1 MLKKKAQQNQGAKER
16 RVNSSVELNGD
27 QPPMMAQAQ
36 TKATTRF
43 YEAFN
48 GISAGSETEDMVA
61 KLVKSSG
68 QHLGEKFEERLK
80 EIDMELGRFDKVR
93 GVILGDNP
101 EGENVGI
108 KEQMT
113 ARKANESTPKSAD
126 RRAENSAGAKGFT
139 QSRVHEA
146 NLVSVPIT
154 HTLRCVIFQM
164 LWAL

>member
-1 MLKKKAQQNQGAKER
+1 M
-16 RVNSSVELNGD
+16 NSPAELNGD

-36 TKATTRF
+36 TNATTRF
-43 YEAFN
+43 HEVFN

-68 QHLGEKFEERLK
+68 QDLGEKFEERLK

-101 EGENVGI
+101 EVENVGI

-113 ARKANESTPKSAD
+113 ARKADESIPKSAN
-126 RRAENSAGAKGFT
+126 RRAENSAGAEGIT

-154 HTLRCVIFQM
+154 HTLHCVIFQM